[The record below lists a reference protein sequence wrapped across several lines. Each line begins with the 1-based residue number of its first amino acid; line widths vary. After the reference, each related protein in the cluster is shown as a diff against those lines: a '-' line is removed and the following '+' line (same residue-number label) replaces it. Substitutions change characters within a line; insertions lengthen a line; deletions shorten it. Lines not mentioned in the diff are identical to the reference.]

1 MDLAKDDK
9 NVFVTDF
16 SDLIKQGIC
25 PHCRCLIQDISSLMI
40 HIKNCDQQDNV
51 ITTKWFTKKEI
62 EEKNKFLKR
71 KESIEF
77 GISFY
82 KSDDRPQ
89 TR

>member
-1 MDLAKDDK
+1 MDLAKDD

-25 PHCRCLIQDISSLMI
+25 PHCRNLIQDAATILT
-40 HIKNCDQQDNV
+40 HIKNCAGKEKV
-51 ITTKWFTKKEI
+51 ITTTWFTKKELKDKDKW
-62 EEKNKFLKR
+62 EKNK
-71 KESIEF
+71 EDCVEF

-82 KSDDRPQ
+82 KSDRPQ

>member
-1 MDLAKDDK
+1 MDLAKEDTDI
-9 NVFVTDF
+9 FVTDF
-16 SDLIKQGIC
+16 SDLIKHKIC
-25 PHCRCLIQDISSLMI
+25 PHCRTLIQDLSSLMI
-40 HIKNCDQQDNV
+40 HIKNCEHKDDV
-51 ITTKWFTKKEI
+51 ITTKWYTKKEM
-62 EEKNKFLKR
+62 EEKDKFLKR

>member
-1 MDLAKDDK
+1 MDLAKDT

-16 SDLIKQGIC
+16 SDLKKQGIC
-25 PHCRCLIQDISSLMI
+25 PHCRCLIEDTNLIMT
-40 HIKNCDQQDNV
+40 HIKNCDQQDKV

-62 EEKNKFLKR
+62 EEKENFLKR
-71 KESIEF
+71 KDSIEF
-77 GISFY
+77 GVSFY